1 MNIWILSW
9 KNIWAKPLNTFM
21 SVLLLAL
28 AIGMISML
36 LHVDNSF
43 QKKIERNIAGIDM
56 VVGAKGSPLQL
67 ILASIFHVDNPTGNI
82 DLVELEKLKKNRLV
96 ASAIPL
102 SYGDSYRGFRI
113 VGTSLE
119 YPEIY
124 GAELEDGVYFSE
136 VMEVVIGAKIANDLG
151 LKVGDEFFSMHGF
164 QEVGEE
170 HGDHPFKVT
179 GVLAYSNSVVDQLIL
194 TNIESIW
201 HVHEHGEEPTEDVP
215 KEITSILVNFSGPMG
230 LIRMPRAINDNT
242 DMQAAVVSF
251 EVSRLMGLLGVGTDI
266 IGALGLVLILVSAI
280 SIFISLYSA
289 INERKYE
296 MALMRTYGAG
306 ISRLSFLVILEA
318 IFITLLGFVFGVV
331 LSRIGLVLMSGAL
344 SESFHFGLE
353 FIPFL
358 PQEISLLAGA
368 LAIGFLAGL
377 LPAYKAT
384 RVVISKTLSEG

>member
-1 MNIWILSW
+1 MNIWKLSW

-28 AIGMISML
+28 AIGIISML

-124 GAELEDGVYFSE
+124 GAELEDGIYFSE
-136 VMEVVIGAKIANDLG
+136 VMEVVIGAKVANDLG

-201 HVHEHGEEPTEDVP
+201 HVHEHGGEPTEDVP
-215 KEITSILVNFSGPMG
+215 KEITSVLVNFSGPMG

-358 PQEISLLAGA
+358 PQEIGLLAGA
-368 LAIGFLAGL
+368 LVIGFLAGL

-384 RVVISKTLSEG
+384 RVVISETLSEG

>member
-1 MNIWILSW
+1 MNIWKLSW

-82 DLVELEKLKKNRLV
+82 DLIELGKLKKNRV
-96 ASAIPL
+96 VESAIPL
-102 SYGDSYRGFRI
+102 SYGDNYRGFRI
-113 VGTSLE
+113 VGTTLE
-119 YPEIY
+119 YPEVY
-124 GAELEDGVYFSE
+124 GAELVSGDYFTE
-136 VMEVVIGAKIANDLG
+136 VMEVVIGAKVARDLG
-151 LKVGDEFFSMHGF
+151 LKVGDEFLSMHGF
-164 QEVGEE
+164 QDVGEE
-170 HGDHPFKVT
+170 HGDHPFTVK

-194 TNIESIW
+194 TNLESIW
-201 HVHEHGEEPTEDVP
+201 HVHEYEGAEEDTSP
-215 KEITSILVNFSGPMG
+215 KQITSILVNFSGPMG

-242 DMQAAVVSF
+242 NMQAAVVSF

-280 SIFISLYSA
+280 SIFISLYTA

-318 IFITLLGFVFGVV
+318 IFITLLGFVFGVT
-331 LSRIGLVLMSGAL
+331 LSRIGLILMSEAL

-358 PQEISLLAGA
+358 PSETGLLIGA
-368 LAIGFLAGL
+368 LAIGFFAGL

-384 RVVISKTLSEG
+384 RVVISETLSEG